1 MADNVM
7 YNHNMFQD
15 FDIFYGVAK
24 CWLQGQNPYACGFLY
39 PFPVIFLFLPFLA
52 FPLEI
57 ARYVWLG
64 VQLVLLVAVFRRKV
78 FLWIFFGPLLWG
90 LYLGQVDPFFIP
102 FIFLKSGLAMAF
114 LTLKPQLVWLYLPIW
129 WFEHR
134 EQRRSFL
141 ISTALIYGLPLLVY
155 PTWPL
160 DLSTKDVTAQ
170 SWWSASLWGGWYV
183 PPVIVIAVG
192 VVLIAAS
199 RHKWSAVQ
207 VVNPALSIP
216 GLVMLL
222 PDLKLWAIP
231 LSWFCHFLA
240 MQISNQYPYVLLSI
254 AVVISGVDIKSLT
267 RHKPDSLFRRLTLPD
282 ENR

>member
-1 MADNVM
+1 M
-7 YNHNMFQD
+7 
-15 FDIFYGVAK
+15 
-24 CWLQGQNPYACGFLY
+24 
-39 PFPVIFLFLPFLA
+39 
-52 FPLEI
+52 
-57 ARYVWLG
+57 
-64 VQLVLLVAVFRRKV
+64 
-78 FLWIFFGPLLWG
+78 
-90 LYLGQVDPFFIP
+90 
-102 FIFLKSGLAMAF
+102 
-114 LTLKPQLVWLYLPIW
+114 
-129 WFEHR
+129 
-134 EQRRSFL
+134 
-141 ISTALIYGLPLLVY
+141 
-155 PTWPL
+155 
-160 DLSTKDVTAQ
+160 
-170 SWWSASLWGGWYV
+170 